1 MHAELPQPVDVRVFV
16 DADDLG
22 RGAAGDIAEH
32 LRALSSR
39 PYPIRVLFAAAPSQ
53 EPTLRALLDEPGMD
67 WSRIVAF
74 HLDEYVD
81 LAPESP
87 QSFGAWLRR
96 TLFDH
101 VPLAGAHFID
111 PSSDP
116 VAESARYGELLRES
130 TIDVAIVGI
139 GVNGHLAFN
148 DPPADLDDPDVMRV
162 VQLDL
167 RSRQQQVDDGL
178 FPDVEDVP
186 ARAITA
192 TVPTILSAERIFCLV
207 SGEHKAAAVSEAIH
221 GEIHSSRPAS
231 ALRTH
236 DRVTIYLDEAAAAN
250 V

>member
-1 MHAELPQPVDVRVFV
+1 MLSELPKPVDVRVFA
-16 DADDLG
+16 DPDDLG

-32 LRALSSR
+32 LRTLSSR
-39 PYPIRVLFAAAPSQ
+39 PHPIRVLFAAAPSQ

-81 LAPESP
+81 LDPESP

-111 PSSDP
+111 PSNDP
-116 VAESARYGELLRES
+116 VAESARYGDLLRES
-130 TIDVAIVGI
+130 VIDVAIVGI

-148 DPPADLDDPDVMRV
+148 DPPADLDDPDSMRV
-162 VQLDL
+162 VQLDQ

-178 FPDVEDVP
+178 FPAVDAVP
-186 ARAITA
+186 TRAITA
-192 TVPTILSAERIFCLV
+192 TVPTILSADRIFCLV

-221 GEIHSSRPAS
+221 GEIDSSRPAS